1 MGVDDDPK
9 TQTTPSE
16 ALAVTD
22 FKQTRNTDLE
32 QELALIGIPGED
44 FYAIPFFSSGSLIAF
59 HDQEEN

>member
-32 QELALIGIPGED
+32 QELALIGIPGEPG
-44 FYAIPFFSSGSLIAF
+44 FLCYSILLLREPNSFS
-59 HDQEEN
+59 